1 MKGRDR
7 LIEAP
12 EWVRPLGHVE
22 GMVARGRTI
31 YLAGQVGWDAQSRF
45 AEGGLTGQVR
55 QALSNVLHLLRR
67 ANAGPEHI
75 TRMTWFV
82 VGKQDYERSL
92 PEIALVYAELFGR
105 EFPPMTAVAVQSLM
119 HDGALVEME
128 VTAVVDDDA

>member
-1 MKGRDR
+1 MKARER

-12 EWVRPLGHVE
+12 GWVRPLGHVE

-45 AEGGLTGQVR
+45 TCRDLTGQVR
-55 QALSNVLHLLRR
+55 QALRNVLHLLRR
-67 ANAGPEHI
+67 AGAGPEHI

-82 VGKQDYERSL
+82 VGRSEYERSL
-92 PEIALVYAELFGR
+92 PQIARVYNELFGQAL
-105 EFPPMTAVAVQSLM
+105 PPMTAVAVHALM

-128 VTAVVDDDA
+128 VTAVVDDAD